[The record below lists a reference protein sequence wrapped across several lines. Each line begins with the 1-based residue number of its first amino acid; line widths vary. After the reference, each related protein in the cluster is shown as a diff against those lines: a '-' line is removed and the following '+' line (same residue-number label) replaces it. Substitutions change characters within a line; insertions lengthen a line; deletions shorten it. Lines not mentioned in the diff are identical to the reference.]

1 MTRIL
6 ALAGLTLSLMSS
18 LGAMADSRPVLRS
31 EIATLSEVVTVGD
44 FYDNAGPSASVPLFR
59 APDLGT
65 SGTVP
70 AADVAARARDA
81 GLLQAGTDGLTS
93 VVVQRRA
100 EPYDAERLKNM
111 AKKALAARD
120 ASLTPA
126 DLDISFYRT
135 PVTIQA
141 NPAADEPIS
150 VDRVLWSRTDGR
162 FTLFLSV
169 ATGNG
174 IQQLSLTGQATE
186 LMEVAVL
193 SQPLRRGSVLK
204 PQDLTLVR
212 QPRARVPANA
222 LTSPEE
228 VAGLAA
234 RNNLR
239 AGAPLLKTD
248 FERPILIARGEKVT
262 ITYELPGLKLTT
274 RGQALE
280 DGAEGDVID
289 IQNLQSK
296 RTIPGVVLS
305 RGQVRVTS
313 ASPVLASLNEAVK

>member
-1 MTRIL
+1 MKRIL
-6 ALAGLTLSLMSS
+6 ALTGLALGLMSS
-18 LGAMADSRPVLRS
+18 LSALADSRPVLRS

-59 APDLGT
+59 SPDLGT
-65 SGTVP
+65 SGSVP

-81 GLLQAGTDGLTS
+81 GLLQAGTDGLSS

-100 EPYDAERLKNM
+100 EPYDAERLKAM
-111 AKKALAARD
+111 AKVALAERD

-126 DLDISFYRT
+126 DIDIAFYRT
-135 PVTIQA
+135 PATIQA
-141 NPAADEPIS
+141 NPAADQPVA

-162 FTLFLSV
+162 FTLFLSI
-169 ATGNG
+169 ATASG
-174 IQQLSLTGQATE
+174 IQQTSLTGQATE

-193 SQPLRRGSVLK
+193 AQPLRRGSVLRAE
-204 PQDLTLVR
+204 DLTLVR

-222 LTSPEE
+222 LIDATE

-239 AGAPLLKTD
+239 AGTPLLKTD
-248 FERPILIARGEKVT
+248 FERPILITRGEKVT
-262 ITYELPGLKLTT
+262 VTYELPGMKLTT
-274 RGQALE
+274 RGEALE

-296 RTIPGVVLS
+296 RKVPGVVTS

-313 ASPVLASLNEAVK
+313 SAPVLASLNEAVK